1 VARIGGR
8 NSALAWVVGL
18 GCVAVVGGL
27 LVLAIPAVPTG
38 IQMMGDTLRAGTSAP
53 EAAGPGALTAPV
65 TTTPECRALY
75 TEALWSELTQ
85 RAGGDPVQDAT
96 PPVSSAPSLV
106 SALAPEV
113 RVTCAFTG
121 TNTGHI
127 VTTVSG
133 VSKGAAAVARATLE
147 TNGFACTDFG
157 GSGVRCERT
166 TADGIEE
173 HAVRDGVWVSTLFTG
188 WRPDRYLDRI
198 ALQLWPE

>member
-1 VARIGGR
+1 MARIGGR
-8 NSALAWVVGL
+8 NSAVAWMVGL
-18 GCVAVVGGL
+18 GCAAVVGAL

-53 EAAGPGALTAPV
+53 EAAGTGALEPPE
-65 TTTPECRALY
+65 TTTPECRSLY

-85 RAGGDPVQDAT
+85 RAGGDPVQDAA
-96 PPVSSAPSLV
+96 PPVSSAPSLA
-106 SALAPEV
+106 SALAPQV
-113 RVTCAFTG
+113 RESCTFTG
-121 TNTGHI
+121 TNTGRI

-133 VSKGAAAVARATLE
+133 VSDGAASVARATLE
-147 TNGFACTDFG
+147 TSGFACADFG

-173 HAVRDGVWVSTLFTG
+173 HAVRDGVWVATLFTG
-188 WRPDRYLDRI
+188 WRPDRYLDRV